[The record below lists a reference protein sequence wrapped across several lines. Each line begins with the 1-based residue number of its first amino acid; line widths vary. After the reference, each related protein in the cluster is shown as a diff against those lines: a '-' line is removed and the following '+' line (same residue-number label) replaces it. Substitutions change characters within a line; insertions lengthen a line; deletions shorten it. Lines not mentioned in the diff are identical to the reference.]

1 MEHTVST
8 AIIGVGNIG
17 GALARHLVRGGEHVV
32 LAAKDEPKAAAFAGE
47 LGPLARAATVRE
59 AVEAADVVVLAVW
72 FDVLKALIAAYADV
86 LDGKVVADPSN
97 PIGFAADGAPI
108 RTLPDDQ
115 SQGSLVAA
123 MLPAGARYVKAFGT
137 LTADSLANSANRA
150 PRRAVLFFATD
161 DDRAV
166 VAIERLIT
174 VCGFDPVRVGGVN
187 EAWRIELPGGD
198 LHQGGGLG
206 GKLLDADQAHA
217 ALVVA

>member
-1 MEHTVST
+1 MST

>member
-1 MEHTVST
+1 MEHTVTT

-32 LAAKDEPKAAAFAGE
+32 LAAKDESKAAALAGE
-47 LGPLARAATVRE
+47 LGPLASAASVGE

-72 FDVLKALIAAYADV
+72 FDVLRTLIADYADL

-97 PIGFAADGAPI
+97 PIGFGADGTPV

-123 MLPAGARYVKAFGT
+123 MLPPGAHYVKAFGT
-137 LTADSLANSANRA
+137 LGADSLANSANRA

-161 DDRAV
+161 DDHAG

-174 VCGFDPVRVGGVN
+174 VCGFDPVMVGGMDAVG
-187 EAWRIELPGGD
+187 RIEAPGGD

-217 ALVVA
+217 ALASS